1 MYEIWQT
8 IVSIFIGFF
17 IRVLKAG
24 NIPRHVAIIPDGNR
38 RFAQSHRLPTND
50 GHTLGKAKMYK
61 FIDWCKEL
69 GIEEVTFYVLAIRN
83 LERSQEEVEHLLRII
98 VSFYEDKDILARKGI
113 RYKVFGK
120 LELLP
125 KHVQRTMA
133 KLVEETAHLT
143 KIRVNLA
150 IVYSSQEEIFN
161 ATKELMEGVEMG
173 FIQPE
178 DIAEDVFQKCLYTGN
193 SLDPDLLIRTS
204 GESRLSDFLLW
215 QTSYSHL
222 TFLSVNWPGIKL
234 WHLFKSLMDYQR
246 YYPYHQKWILKAENA
261 KRLQE
266 NELIEKRIRMNLATN
281 TIETD
286 SLLVSEDLLLKYK
299 EERQNRL
306 NNFFKQLKEKRRQ
319 AIKLM
324 SSYTDQ
330 QEQLSH

>member
-1 MYEIWQT
+1 MYGIWQT
-8 IVSIFIGFF
+8 IVSIFIGFI
-17 IRVLKAG
+17 IRILKAG

-38 RFAQSHRLPTND
+38 RFAKNHRLPTKD

-61 FIDWCKEL
+61 FVDWCKEL
-69 GIEEVTFYVLAIRN
+69 GIEELTVYVLAIRN
-83 LERSQEEVEHLLRII
+83 LERSQEEVEHLFHLLL
-98 VSFYEDKDILARKGI
+98 SLNEDKDMLIKEGV
-113 RYKVFGK
+113 RYEIFGK

-125 KHVQRTMA
+125 KHVQRA
-133 KLVEETAHLT
+133 IGKLVEETAHLT

-161 ATKELMEGVEMG
+161 ATKELMEGVKMG

-178 DIAEDVFQKCLYTGN
+178 DIAEDVFQKCLYTGD
-193 SLDPDLLIRTS
+193 SLDPDLLIRSS
-204 GESRLSDFLLW
+204 GDSRLSDFLLW
-215 QTSYSHL
+215 QMCYSHL

-234 WHLFKSLMDYQR
+234 WHLFKCLMDYQR
-246 YYPYHQKWILKAENA
+246 YYPYHQKWILKAKNA

-266 NELIEKRIRMNLATN
+266 NELIEKQIRMNLATN

-286 SLLVSEDLLLKYK
+286 SLIVSEDLLLKYK

-306 NNFFKQLKEKRRQ
+306 SNFFKYLKEKRRQ

-324 SSYTDQ
+324 SSYID
-330 QEQLSH
+330 